1 MQSQL
6 EENEQIILNEQK
18 RRKKKHLNIDTAKEK
33 PKQINSLAQ
42 LEFYSLMDSDSV
54 VFFFFR
60 KFWVSIFA
68 SEWKLIWTQNGQT
81 ETKQQKTKLK
91 IQKEGLT
98 VIKRHELLKI
108 TVRET

>member
-54 VFFFFR
+54 VFFFFSKVLSLHFCKR
-60 KFWVSIFA
+60 MEIDLNSK
-68 SEWKLIWTQNGQT
+68 WTN
-81 ETKQQKTKLK
+81 
-91 IQKEGLT
+91 
-98 VIKRHELLKI
+98 
-108 TVRET
+108 